1 MTVLAFVYVPLNLAT
16 SIFGMNIQQLNRN
29 GQPVWIFIL
38 TTILAVTLTF
48 FLWWLVEQ
56 RVGYVRWQKQVS
68 AAGKRDEPWPEKMTD
83 HNFVTRV
90 AILVWLFRNGQN
102 GWTWYCGTWLRIL
115 KNELVTNGLNTDKDG
130 VRVPGG
136 MPVCDF
142 VSMNIKYGSNY
153 GAKAGF
159 SFVNDTS
166 SYWISNLI

>member
-1 MTVLAFVYVPLNLAT
+1 
-16 SIFGMNIQQLNRN
+16 MNIQQLNRN

-68 AAGKRDEPWPEKMTD
+68 VAGKRDEPWPEKMTD

-90 AILVWLFRNGQN
+90 AILVWLFRNGRN
-102 GWTWYCGTWLRIL
+102 RWTWYCGTWLRVL
-115 KNELVTNGLNTDKDG
+115 KNEPVANGLNTDKDG
-130 VRVPGG
+130 VGLPGG

-142 VSMNIKYGSNY
+142 VSMNIKYGSSSY
-153 GAKAGF
+153 GADAGF

-166 SYWISNLI
+166 KLWISNLT